1 MPDEVVPEAPIP
13 EPAPI
18 EAPIPSPEPI
28 PEPIQPEIPPE
39 PPTAHIPANEPI
51 APTPEPL
58 PQATTSVV
66 VPVLNF
72 ARDLAVKARAVIQ
85 GRKRKK
91 LDKILEAVTKHG
103 SITNDQVEKL
113 LHVSDATATRYLTQ
127 LEKEGK
133 LKQEGK
139 TGKSVKYKKNMNSKT
154 LLLTALPLFVLHGI
168 EEYFLK
174 FYLVDPAFG
183 FIGAMANMAPVNVF
197 LIEQALLVL
206 LLLITIYK
214 PNKVLTLIVG
224 FIFILEILHVI
235 FAIASHEYAGLLTSI
250 PLIAVGILY
259 WESILFVRN

>member
-1 MPDEVVPEAPIP
+1 MPDEVPTDAPIP

-18 EAPIPSPEPI
+18 ATPEPT
-28 PEPIQPEIPPE
+28 PEPIQPQVEAPVPSE
-39 PPTAHIPANEPI
+39 PQTAQIPANEPI

-66 VPVLNF
+66 APILNY

-91 LDKILEAVTKHG
+91 LDKILEAATKRG

-139 TGKSVKYKKNMNSKT
+139 TGKSVKY
-154 LLLTALPLFVLHGI
+154 
-168 EEYFLK
+168 LK
-174 FYLVDPAFG
+174 L
-183 FIGAMANMAPVNVF
+183 
-197 LIEQALLVL
+197 
-206 LLLITIYK
+206 
-214 PNKVLTLIVG
+214 
-224 FIFILEILHVI
+224 
-235 FAIASHEYAGLLTSI
+235 
-250 PLIAVGILY
+250 
-259 WESILFVRN
+259 